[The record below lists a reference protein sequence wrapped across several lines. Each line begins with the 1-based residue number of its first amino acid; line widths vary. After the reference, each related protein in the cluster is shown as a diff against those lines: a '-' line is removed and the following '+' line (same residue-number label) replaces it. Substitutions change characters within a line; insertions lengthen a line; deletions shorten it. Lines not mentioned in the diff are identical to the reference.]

1 MSWLCLITGMLFA
14 DGFTPAGRAE
24 EPVADVAL
32 KELNWEQTLDLVKA
46 HKGKIVIMDVWST
59 SCDPCVKEFPNLVKI
74 HKAHLEEV
82 ACISLSADFVGAK
95 NKPVKFYRERV
106 LKFLK
111 EQEATFDNILA
122 NVPADELFEKME
134 LSSIPAVY
142 IFGRDGKLVKRFD
155 NESSENVGAEGEAF
169 TYADINKV
177 LAELLK
183 KKKGDLSFGIVSGH
197 GGQQRDNGLAILTIY
212 TSSGVK

>member
-1 MSWLCLITGMLFA
+1 MFRSLSWLFVACGMLFA
-14 DGFTPAGRAE
+14 SELMTACQGK
-24 EPVADVAL
+24 EPVADVDL

-46 HKGKIVIMDVWST
+46 HKGKIVVMDVWST

-95 NKPVKFYRERV
+95 NKPPKFYRERV

-111 EQEATFDNILA
+111 EQNATFDNVLA

-169 TYADINKV
+169 TYADVNKV
-177 LAELLK
+177 LADLLK
-183 KKKGDLSFGIVSGH
+183 KKK
-197 GGQQRDNGLAILTIY
+197 
-212 TSSGVK
+212 